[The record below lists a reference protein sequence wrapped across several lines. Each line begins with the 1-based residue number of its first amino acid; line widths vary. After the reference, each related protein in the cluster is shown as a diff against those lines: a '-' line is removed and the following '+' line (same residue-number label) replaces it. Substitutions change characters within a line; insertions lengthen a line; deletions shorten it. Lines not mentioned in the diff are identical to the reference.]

1 MFNTHTHTN
10 LSAKIPQ
17 NDERP
22 SGLVHNLRNSGVLGG
37 SVVKSGQVA

>member
-10 LSAKIPQ
+10 LLAKIPQ
-17 NDERP
+17 NDERL

-37 SVVKSGQVA
+37 VVKSGQVA